1 MSYTEMC
8 WFAWVVLSC
17 MSCVELYEL
26 CWVAWVVWDA
36 FSCIDS
42 IIAIQKS
49 EGGLKFGEN
58 VQIILF
64 YESSP
69 NILHF
74 HQNFH
79 IELEY
84 HWTYKIIFFFLYAMC
99 DRRINMI
106 QYQSLCHYWQIIGF
120 QKQTSSSKKCPHQ
133 IVLLFVNILCIHT
146 NILTHSNV
154 DVYNSLVSDV
164 GVKFPPS
171 FVWPP
176 PPPLQTTW
184 LSQTVHR
191 QWGKSVLE
199 KEHTSL

>member
-1 MSYTEMC
+1 MC

-42 IIAIQKS
+42 IIHDS
-49 EGGLKFGEN
+49 M
-58 VQIILF
+58 
-64 YESSP
+64 SP
-69 NILHF
+69 PYILHC

-84 HWTYKIIFFFLYAMC
+84 HWTYELIFFFLYAMS

-120 QKQTSSSKKCPHQ
+120 QKRTSSSKKCPHQ

-154 DVYNSLVSDV
+154 DVYNSLVSDF

-171 FVWPP
+171 FVWPPP

-191 QWGKSVLE
+191 QWGKGVLE
-199 KEHTSL
+199 KEHTSM